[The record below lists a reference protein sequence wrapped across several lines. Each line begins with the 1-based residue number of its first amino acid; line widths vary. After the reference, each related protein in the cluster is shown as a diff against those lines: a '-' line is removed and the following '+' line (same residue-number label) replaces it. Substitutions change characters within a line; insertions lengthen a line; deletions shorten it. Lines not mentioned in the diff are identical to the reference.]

1 MIDKSG
7 PRDARTGIGR
17 PDVDAPAAAAI
28 DDAAA
33 DPVDAPAATSVD
45 APAAA
50 SVDHLVAAS
59 VDDRAAAAIDD
70 AAADPVDAPAAASV
84 DAPAAASVDHLVA
97 ASVDDRAAAA
107 IDDAAADPVDA
118 PAATS
123 IDHPATAAI
132 DHPTTVAVHAPATTA
147 IDAPATTAIDDLERR
162 FGDPWDPGNPT
173 GHAAVLAADEAG
185 EMLVAGE
192 RLLDDYGLNAE
203 FVPPELGGRLT
214 RLDQLIEVMRV
225 VFRRDPCL
233 GLGYGASSL
242 IPAVNVWAAGDERQR
257 RRMAEVLLAGGRAVS
272 GYHELAHG
280 NDFARAEF
288 SALPGD
294 DGRLRLNGRKEVIAN
309 AERAEAMVLF
319 ARTSAAPGS
328 RSHSQLF
335 VEKADLPAGAPVHL
349 PRFLSA
355 GMRGV
360 QLGGLEF
367 RDCPI
372 PAEAVLGAPGLGM
385 ETALRSFQ
393 VTRTALPAMTA
404 GILETGL
411 EVAARFADE
420 RVLYGRSLAGMPY
433 IRSILADAFTD
444 LLICD
449 CLATV
454 TARSVHLL
462 PGESSLYAS
471 AAKYFVA
478 TLLMDAMDA
487 LSRVLGAQFYIRDG
501 GYGIFQKH
509 LRDLAPAGF
518 GHTARVACLST
529 VLPQLP
535 RLARKGWLDD
545 AQPPAGV
552 FRLGGD
558 LPPLPFERLS
568 VSSGGRD
575 SLSASLAAALGSSE
589 LDGELRRLALV
600 IAAEQDDVRREC
612 AALTPGDLSV
622 AARPEALRLAA
633 RYAAVLAAIACVN
646 IWLHTH
652 ERHDAFL
659 GDPRWAVAAL
669 RRIAERVGRDPGQRP
684 RHVTEMLSAEV
695 LSRHR
700 DRRGFGLSNR
710 RLPAQRRR
718 H

>member
-1 MIDKSG
+1 MIDSTG
-7 PRDARTGIGR
+7 SRDT
-17 PDVDAPAAAAI
+17 PAAAA
-28 DDAAA
+28 
-33 DPVDAPAATSVD
+33 V
-45 APAAA
+45 
-50 SVDHLVAAS
+50 
-59 VDDRAAAAIDD
+59 
-70 AAADPVDAPAAASV
+70 
-84 DAPAAASVDHLVA
+84 
-97 ASVDDRAAAA
+97 
-107 IDDAAADPVDA
+107 
-118 PAATS
+118 
-123 IDHPATAAI
+123 
-132 DHPTTVAVHAPATTA
+132 
-147 IDAPATTAIDDLERR
+147 DDLERR

-185 EMLVAGE
+185 EMLAAGE
-192 RLLDDYGLNAE
+192 RLLDDYGLNAA

-214 RLDQLIEVMRV
+214 RLDHLIEVMRV
-225 VFRRDPCL
+225 VFRHDPSL

-242 IPAVNVWAAGDERQR
+242 IPAVNVWTAGDERQR
-257 RRMAEVLLAGGRAVS
+257 RRMADVLLAGGRAVS

-309 AERAEAMVLF
+309 ARRAEAMVLF
-319 ARTSAAPGS
+319 ARTSHAPGS

-335 VEKADLPAGAPVHL
+335 VEKADLPPGAPIHL
-349 PRFLSA
+349 PRFHSA

-367 RDCPI
+367 RDCPV
-372 PAEAVLGAPGLGM
+372 PADAVLGAPGLGV

-393 VTRTALPAMTA
+393 ITRTALPAMTA

-411 EVAARFADE
+411 EVTARFAEE
-420 RVLYGRSLAGMPY
+420 RVLYGRSLAEMPY

-462 PGESSLYAS
+462 PGETSLYAS
-471 AAKYFVA
+471 ATKYFVA

-487 LSRVLGAQFYIRDG
+487 LSRVLGAQFYLRDG

-545 AQPPAGV
+545 TQPPAAV
-552 FRLGGD
+552 FRLGAD

-568 VSSGGRD
+568 VGSGGRD
-575 SLSASLAAALGSSE
+575 SLSASLSAALGSPE
-589 LDGELRRLALV
+589 LDGELRHLVSV
-600 IAAEQDDVRREC
+600 IATEQADLRREC
-612 AALTPGDLSV
+612 AALTPVDLSV

-633 RYAAVLAAIACVN
+633 RYAAVLAAVACVN
-646 IWLHTH
+646 VWLHNRD
-652 ERHDAFL
+652 RHDAFL
-659 GDPRWAVAAL
+659 GEPHWAVAAL
-669 RRIAERVGRDPGQRP
+669 GRIAERVGRDPGQRSP
-684 RHVTEMLSAEV
+684 HLTERLSAEV
-695 LSRHR
+695 LARHR

-710 RLPAQRRR
+710 SLQ
-718 H
+718 

>member
-1 MIDKSG
+1 MINKTGS
-7 PRDARTGIGR
+7 RDAHAGIAR
-17 PDVDAPAAAAI
+17 PDDDPAGASINGPAAAAI
-28 DDAAA
+28 A
-33 DPVDAPAATSVD
+33 
-45 APAAA
+45 
-50 SVDHLVAAS
+50 
-59 VDDRAAAAIDD
+59 
-70 AAADPVDAPAAASV
+70 
-84 DAPAAASVDHLVA
+84 
-97 ASVDDRAAAA
+97 
-107 IDDAAADPVDA
+107 
-118 PAATS
+118 
-123 IDHPATAAI
+123 
-132 DHPTTVAVHAPATTA
+132 
-147 IDAPATTAIDDLERR
+147 DLERR

-185 EMLVAGE
+185 EMLAAGE
-192 RLLDDYGLNAE
+192 QLLDGYRLNAE
-203 FVPPELGGRLT
+203 FVPPELGGRLA
-214 RLDQLIEVMRV
+214 RLDHLIEVMRV
-225 VFRRDPCL
+225 VFRHDPCL
-233 GLGYGASSL
+233 GLGYGAGSL
-242 IPAVNVWAAGDERQR
+242 VPAVNVWAAGDARQR

-309 AERAEAMVLF
+309 ARRAEAMVIF

-349 PRFLSA
+349 PRFHSA

-372 PAEAVLGAPGLGM
+372 PADAVLGAPGLGM

-420 RVLYGRSLAGMPY
+420 RVLYGRSLAGMPH

-449 CLATV
+449 CLGTV

-462 PGESSLYAS
+462 PGETSLYAS

-478 TLLMDAMDA
+478 TLLMDATYA

-535 RLARKGWLDD
+535 GWPARGGWTTPSH
-545 AQPPAGV
+545 PPGCSTSARTCRRCPSNGCRSARAGV
-552 FRLGGD
+552 TASAPRSRRPSA
-558 LPPLPFERLS
+558 PPNWT
-568 VSSGGRD
+568 
-575 SLSASLAAALGSSE
+575 AS
-589 LDGELRRLALV
+589 
-600 IAAEQDDVRREC
+600 C
-612 AALTPGDLSV
+612 AAWFSSSRPSRPTSNANAPHCRPGTS
-622 AARPEALRLAA
+622 PSPP
-633 RYAAVLAAIACVN
+633 
-646 IWLHTH
+646 
-652 ERHDAFL
+652 
-659 GDPRWAVAAL
+659 GPRRCGW
-669 RRIAERVGRDPGQRP
+669 
-684 RHVTEMLSAEV
+684 
-695 LSRHR
+695 
-700 DRRGFGLSNR
+700 RRGTPRCSR
-710 RLPAQRRR
+710 RSPA
-718 H
+718 

>member
-1 MIDKSG
+1 MIDG
-7 PRDARTGIGR
+7 TGSR
-17 PDVDAPAAAAI
+17 DAPAAGAI
-28 DDAAA
+28 A
-33 DPVDAPAATSVD
+33 
-45 APAAA
+45 
-50 SVDHLVAAS
+50 
-59 VDDRAAAAIDD
+59 
-70 AAADPVDAPAAASV
+70 
-84 DAPAAASVDHLVA
+84 
-97 ASVDDRAAAA
+97 
-107 IDDAAADPVDA
+107 
-118 PAATS
+118 
-123 IDHPATAAI
+123 
-132 DHPTTVAVHAPATTA
+132 
-147 IDAPATTAIDDLERR
+147 DLERQ

-185 EMLVAGE
+185 EMLAAGE

-214 RLDQLIEVMRV
+214 RLDHLIEVMRA
-225 VFRRDPCL
+225 VFRHDPCL

-242 IPAVNVWAAGDERQR
+242 IPAVNVWTAGDERQR
-257 RRMAEVLLAGGRAVS
+257 RRMADVLLAGGRAVS

-309 AERAEAMVLF
+309 ARRAEAMVLF
-319 ARTSAAPGS
+319 ARTSPAPGS

-335 VEKADLPAGAPVHL
+335 VETADLPAGVPRQL
-349 PRFLSA
+349 PRFHSA

-360 QLGGLEF
+360 PLGGLEF
-367 RDCPI
+367 RDCPV
-372 PAEAVLGAPGLGM
+372 PADAVLGAPGLGV

-411 EVAARFADE
+411 EVTARFADE
-420 RVLYGRSLAGMPY
+420 RVLYGRSLAEMPY

-462 PGESSLYAS
+462 PGETSLYAS

-478 TLLMDAMDA
+478 TLLMEAMDA
-487 LSRVLGAQFYIRDG
+487 LSRVLGAQFYLRDG

-535 RLARKGWLDD
+535 RLARKGWRDD
-545 AQPPAGV
+545 TQPPAGV
-552 FRLGGD
+552 FHLGAD

-568 VSSGGRD
+568 VGSGGRD
-575 SLSASLAAALGSSE
+575 SLSAALSAALGFPE
-589 LDGELRRLALV
+589 LDGELRRLVLV
-600 IAAEQDDVRREC
+600 IAAEQADVRREC
-612 AALTPGDLSV
+612 AALTPLTSASPPG
-622 AARPEALRLAA
+622 
-633 RYAAVLAAIACVN
+633 
-646 IWLHTH
+646 
-652 ERHDAFL
+652 
-659 GDPRWAVAAL
+659 PRRCGW
-669 RRIAERVGRDPGQRP
+669 
-684 RHVTEMLSAEV
+684 
-695 LSRHR
+695 
-700 DRRGFGLSNR
+700 RRGTPRCSR
-710 RLPAQRRR
+710 RPPA
-718 H
+718 

>member
-1 MIDKSG
+1 MTDRTG
-7 PRDARTGIGR
+7 ANDARDTRDAR
-17 PDVDAPAAAAI
+17 DAAI
-28 DDAAA
+28 DDH
-33 DPVDAPAATSVD
+33 S
-45 APAAA
+45 
-50 SVDHLVAAS
+50 
-59 VDDRAAAAIDD
+59 AAAAL
-70 AAADPVDAPAAASV
+70 A
-84 DAPAAASVDHLVA
+84 
-97 ASVDDRAAAA
+97 
-107 IDDAAADPVDA
+107 
-118 PAATS
+118 
-123 IDHPATAAI
+123 
-132 DHPTTVAVHAPATTA
+132 
-147 IDAPATTAIDDLERR
+147 DLERR

-185 EMLVAGE
+185 EMLTAGE
-192 RLLDDYGLNAE
+192 RLLDGYGLNAE

-214 RLDQLIEVMRV
+214 RLDHLVEVLRA

-233 GLGYGASSL
+233 GLGYGAASL
-242 IPAVNVWAAGDERQR
+242 IPAVNVWTAGDARQR

-280 NDFARAEF
+280 NDFARAAF
-288 SALPGD
+288 TALPGD
-294 DGRLRLNGRKEVIAN
+294 DGRLRLDGRKEVIAN
-309 AERAEAMVLF
+309 AGRAEAMVLF
-319 ARTSAAPGS
+319 ARTSTAPGS

-335 VEKADLPAGAPVHL
+335 VEQADLPEGAPVQL
-349 PRFLSA
+349 PRFPSA

-360 QLGGLEF
+360 RLGGLEF

-372 PAEAVLGAPGLGM
+372 PADAVLGAPGLGM

-393 VTRTALPAMTA
+393 VTRVALPAMSA

-411 EVAARFADE
+411 DVTARFADE
-420 RVLYGRSLAGMPY
+420 RVLYGRPLAGMPY
-433 IRSILADAFTD
+433 IGSILADAFTD

-478 TLLMDAMDA
+478 TLLRDAMDA

-501 GYGIFQKH
+501 GYGIFQKQ

-545 AQPPAGV
+545 TQPPAGV
-552 FRLGGD
+552 FRLGAD

-568 VSSGGRD
+568 IGSGGRD
-575 SLSASLAAALGSSE
+575 RLSASLTAALASRD
-589 LDGELRRLALV
+589 LDGELRRSVRVMAD
-600 IAAEQDDVRREC
+600 EQTAVRRAC
-612 AALTPGDLSV
+612 AELAPGDLTV

-633 RYAAVLAAIACVN
+633 RYAAVLAATACVN
-646 IWLHTH
+646 VWLHNR

-659 GDPRWAVAAL
+659 GDPRWVVAAL
-669 RRIAERVGRDPGQRP
+669 GRIAERVGRDPGQRP
-684 RHVTEMLSAEV
+684 RHLTERLSAEV

-710 RLPAQRRR
+710 SLPGGRR

>member
-1 MIDKSG
+1 MIDSTG
-7 PRDARTGIGR
+7 SRDT
-17 PDVDAPAAAAI
+17 PAAAA
-28 DDAAA
+28 
-33 DPVDAPAATSVD
+33 V
-45 APAAA
+45 
-50 SVDHLVAAS
+50 
-59 VDDRAAAAIDD
+59 
-70 AAADPVDAPAAASV
+70 
-84 DAPAAASVDHLVA
+84 
-97 ASVDDRAAAA
+97 
-107 IDDAAADPVDA
+107 
-118 PAATS
+118 
-123 IDHPATAAI
+123 
-132 DHPTTVAVHAPATTA
+132 
-147 IDAPATTAIDDLERR
+147 DDLERR

-185 EMLVAGE
+185 EMLAAGE
-192 RLLDDYGLNAE
+192 RLLDDYGLNAA

-214 RLDQLIEVMRV
+214 RLDHLIEVMRV
-225 VFRRDPCL
+225 VFRHDPSL

-242 IPAVNVWAAGDERQR
+242 IPAVNVWTAGDERQR
-257 RRMAEVLLAGGRAVS
+257 RRMADVLLAGGRAVS

-309 AERAEAMVLF
+309 ARRAEAMVLF
-319 ARTSAAPGS
+319 ARTSPAPGS

-335 VEKADLPAGAPVHL
+335 VEKADLPPGAPVHL
-349 PRFLSA
+349 PRFHSA

-367 RDCPI
+367 RDCPV
-372 PAEAVLGAPGLGM
+372 PADAVLGAPGLGV

-393 VTRTALPAMTA
+393 ITRTALPAMTA

-411 EVAARFADE
+411 EVTARFAEE
-420 RVLYGRSLAGMPY
+420 RVLYGRSLAEMPY

-462 PGESSLYAS
+462 PGETSLYAS
-471 AAKYFVA
+471 ATKYFVA

-487 LSRVLGAQFYIRDG
+487 LSRVLGAQFYLRDG

-545 AQPPAGV
+545 TQPPAAV
-552 FRLGGD
+552 FRLGAD

-568 VSSGGRD
+568 VGSGGRD
-575 SLSASLAAALGSSE
+575 GLSASLSAALGSPE
-589 LDGELRRLALV
+589 LDGELRHLVSV
-600 IAAEQDDVRREC
+600 IATEQADLRREC
-612 AALTPGDLSV
+612 AALTPVDLSV

-633 RYAAVLAAIACVN
+633 RYAAVLAAVACVN
-646 IWLHTH
+646 VWLHNRD
-652 ERHDAFL
+652 RHDAFL
-659 GDPRWAVAAL
+659 GEPHWAVAAL
-669 RRIAERVGRDPGQRP
+669 GRIAERVGRDPGQRSP
-684 RHVTEMLSAEV
+684 HLTERLSAEV
-695 LSRHR
+695 LARHR

-710 RLPAQRRR
+710 SLQ
-718 H
+718 

>member
-1 MIDKSG
+1 MDESG
-7 PRDARTGIGR
+7 SRDARAGI
-17 PDVDAPAAAAI
+17 APS
-28 DDAAA
+28 DG
-33 DPVDAPAATSVD
+33 DP
-45 APAAA
+45 A
-50 SVDHLVAAS
+50 SAS
-59 VDDRAAAAIDD
+59 
-70 AAADPVDAPAAASV
+70 
-84 DAPAAASVDHLVA
+84 
-97 ASVDDRAAAA
+97 
-107 IDDAAADPVDA
+107 
-118 PAATS
+118 
-123 IDHPATAAI
+123 
-132 DHPTTVAVHAPATTA
+132 
-147 IDAPATTAIDDLERR
+147 IDDLERR

-185 EMLVAGE
+185 EMLAAGE
-192 RLLDDYGLNAE
+192 RLLDDYRLNAE

-214 RLDQLIEVMRV
+214 RLDRLIEVMRV
-225 VFRRDPCL
+225 VFRHDPCL

-288 SALPGD
+288 AALPGD

-309 AERAEAMVLF
+309 AQRAEAMVLF

-335 VEKADLPAGAPVHL
+335 VEKADLPTGAPVHL
-349 PRFLSA
+349 PRFPSA

-372 PAEAVLGAPGLGM
+372 PADAVLGAPGLGM

-393 VTRTALPAMTA
+393 ITRTALPAMTV

-420 RVLYGRSLAGMPY
+420 RVLYGRTLAGMPH
-433 IRSILADAFTD
+433 ISSILADAFTD

-462 PGESSLYAS
+462 PGETSLYAS

-545 AQPPAGV
+545 TQPPAGV
-552 FRLGGD
+552 FHLGAD

-568 VSSGGRD
+568 ISSGGRD
-575 SLSASLAAALGSSE
+575 SLSAALSAALNSPE

-600 IAAEQDDVRREC
+600 IAAEQDDVRHEC
-612 AALTPGDLSV
+612 AALTPGDLTV

-646 IWLHTH
+646 IWLHNR
-652 ERHDAFL
+652 ERPDAFL
-659 GDPRWAVAAL
+659 GDPCWAVAAL
-669 RRIAERVGRDPGQRP
+669 GRIAERVGRDPGQRP
-684 RHVTEMLSAEV
+684 RHITERLSAEV
-695 LSRHR
+695 LSRYR

-710 RLPAQRRR
+710 RLPG
-718 H
+718 

>member
-1 MIDKSG
+1 MIDGTGS
-7 PRDARTGIGR
+7 RDARASTAR
-17 PDVDAPAAAAI
+17 PDEEPTSASVDVPVPASV
-28 DDAAA
+28 DT
-33 DPVDAPAATSVD
+33 PVPDSVD
-45 APAAA
+45 ASAFP
-50 SVDHLVAAS
+50 SV
-59 VDDRAAAAIDD
+59 
-70 AAADPVDAPAAASV
+70 
-84 DAPAAASVDHLVA
+84 
-97 ASVDDRAAAA
+97 
-107 IDDAAADPVDA
+107 
-118 PAATS
+118 
-123 IDHPATAAI
+123 
-132 DHPTTVAVHAPATTA
+132 
-147 IDAPATTAIDDLERR
+147 DDLERR
-162 FGDPWDPGNPT
+162 FGDPWDPDNPT

-185 EMLVAGE
+185 EMLAAGE
-192 RLLDDYGLNAE
+192 RLLDDYRLNAE

-214 RLDQLIEVMRV
+214 RLDRLIEVLRV
-225 VFRRDPCL
+225 VFRHDPCL

-242 IPAVNVWAAGDERQR
+242 IPAVNVWAAGDARQR
-257 RRMAEVLLAGGRAVS
+257 HRMAEVLLTGGRAAS

-280 NDFARAEF
+280 NDVARAEF

-294 DGRLRLNGRKEVIAN
+294 DGRLRLDGRKEVIAN

-335 VEKADLPAGAPVHL
+335 VEMADLPDGTPLHL
-349 PRFLSA
+349 PRFHSA

-372 PAEAVLGAPGLGM
+372 PADAVLGAPGLGM

-393 VTRTALPAMTA
+393 ITRTALPAMTV

-411 EVAARFADE
+411 DVAARFADE
-420 RVLYGRSLAGMPY
+420 RVLYGRPLAGMPH
-433 IRSILADAFTD
+433 IGSILADAFTD

-454 TARSVHLL
+454 TARSVHLI
-462 PGESSLYAS
+462 PGETSLYAS
-471 AAKYFVA
+471 AAKYFVT

-501 GYGIFQKH
+501 RYGIFQKH

-545 AQPPAGV
+545 TQPPAGV
-552 FRLGGD
+552 FHLGAD

-568 VSSGGRD
+568 ISSGGRD
-575 SLSASLAAALGSSE
+575 SLSASLSAALASPE
-589 LDGELRRLALV
+589 LDGELRRLVLV
-600 IAAEQDDVRREC
+600 IAAGQDDVRREC
-612 AALTPGDLSV
+612 AALPPGDLTV
-622 AARPEALRLAA
+622 AARPEALRPAA
-633 RYAAVLAAIACVN
+633 RYAAVLAATACVN
-646 IWLHTH
+646 VWLHNQG
-652 ERHDAFL
+652 RQDAFL
-659 GDPRWAVAAL
+659 SDPRWVVAAL
-669 RRIAERVGRDPGQRP
+669 GRIAERLGRDPGQRP
-684 RHVTEMLSAEV
+684 RHITERLSAEV

-700 DRRGFGLSNR
+700 DRRGLGLSNR
-710 RLPAQRRR
+710 RPPG
-718 H
+718 

>member
-1 MIDKSG
+1 MIDS
-7 PRDARTGIGR
+7 TGT
-17 PDVDAPAAAAI
+17 PDAPAAA
-28 DDAAA
+28 
-33 DPVDAPAATSVD
+33 
-45 APAAA
+45 
-50 SVDHLVAAS
+50 
-59 VDDRAAAAIDD
+59 
-70 AAADPVDAPAAASV
+70 
-84 DAPAAASVDHLVA
+84 
-97 ASVDDRAAAA
+97 
-107 IDDAAADPVDA
+107 
-118 PAATS
+118 
-123 IDHPATAAI
+123 
-132 DHPTTVAVHAPATTA
+132 
-147 IDAPATTAIDDLERR
+147 AIDDLERR

-185 EMLVAGE
+185 EMLAAGE

-214 RLDQLIEVMRV
+214 RLDHLIEVLRV
-225 VFRRDPCL
+225 VFRHDPSL

-242 IPAVNVWAAGDERQR
+242 IPAVNVWTAGDERQR
-257 RRMAEVLLAGGRAVS
+257 RRMADVLLAGGRAVS
-272 GYHELAHG
+272 GYHELTHG

-288 SALPGD
+288 SALTGD

-309 AERAEAMVLF
+309 ARRAEAMVLF
-319 ARTSAAPGS
+319 ARTSPAPGS

-335 VEKADLPAGAPVHL
+335 VEKADLPPGAPIHL
-349 PRFLSA
+349 PRFHSA

-367 RDCPI
+367 RDCPVS
-372 PAEAVLGAPGLGM
+372 ADAVLGAPGLGV

-393 VTRTALPAMTA
+393 ITRTALPAMTA

-411 EVAARFADE
+411 EVTARFAEE
-420 RVLYGRSLAGMPY
+420 RVLYGRSLAEMPY
-433 IRSILADAFTD
+433 IRSILGDAFTD

-462 PGESSLYAS
+462 PGETSLYAS

-487 LSRVLGAQFYIRDG
+487 LSRVLGAQFYLRDG

-545 AQPPAGV
+545 TQPPAAV
-552 FRLGGD
+552 FRLGAD

-568 VSSGGRD
+568 VGSGGRD
-575 SLSASLAAALGSSE
+575 SLSASLTAALGSPE
-589 LDGELRRLALV
+589 LDGGLSHLVSV
-600 IAAEQDDVRREC
+600 IATEQADLRREC
-612 AALTPGDLSV
+612 AALTPADLSV

-633 RYAAVLAAIACVN
+633 RYAAVLAAVACVN
-646 IWLHTH
+646 VWLHNRD
-652 ERHDAFL
+652 RHDAFL
-659 GDPRWAVAAL
+659 GEPHWAVAAL
-669 RRIAERVGRDPGQRP
+669 GRIAERVGRDPGP
-684 RHVTEMLSAEV
+684 RSPHLTERLSAEV
-695 LSRHR
+695 LARHR

-710 RLPAQRRR
+710 RPQ
-718 H
+718 

>member
-1 MIDKSG
+1 MIDKTG
-7 PRDARTGIGR
+7 ARE
-17 PDVDAPAAAAI
+17 AHA
-28 DDAAA
+28 DDALG
-33 DPVDAPAATSVD
+33 
-45 APAAA
+45 AA
-50 SVDHLVAAS
+50 SINDLAAPS
-59 VDDRAAAAIDD
+59 
-70 AAADPVDAPAAASV
+70 
-84 DAPAAASVDHLVA
+84 L
-97 ASVDDRAAAA
+97 
-107 IDDAAADPVDA
+107 
-118 PAATS
+118 
-123 IDHPATAAI
+123 
-132 DHPTTVAVHAPATTA
+132 
-147 IDAPATTAIDDLERR
+147 DDLERR
-162 FGDPWDPGNPT
+162 FGDPWDPANPT

-185 EMLVAGE
+185 EMLAAGE
-192 RLLDDYGLNAE
+192 QLLDDYGLNAE

-214 RLDQLIEVMRV
+214 RLDHLIEVMRV
-225 VFRRDPCL
+225 VFRHDPCL

-257 RRMAEVLLAGGRAVS
+257 RRMADVLLAGGRAVS

-309 AERAEAMVLF
+309 ARRAEAMVLF

-335 VEKADLPAGAPVHL
+335 VEKADLPPGTPLHL
-349 PRFLSA
+349 PRFHTT

-360 QLGGLEF
+360 ELGGLEF

-372 PAEAVLGAPGLGM
+372 PADAVLGAPGLGV

-411 EVAARFADE
+411 EVTARFADE
-420 RVLYGRSLAGMPY
+420 RVLYGRPLAGMPY
-433 IRSILADAFTD
+433 IRSILANAFTD

-454 TARSVHLL
+454 AARSVHLL
-462 PGESSLYAS
+462 PGETSLYAS

-478 TLLMDAMDA
+478 TLLIDAMDA

-501 GYGIFQKH
+501 GYGIFQMH

-545 AQPPAGV
+545 TQPPDGV
-552 FRLGGD
+552 FQPGAD

-568 VSSGGRD
+568 IGSGGRD
-575 SLSASLAAALGSSE
+575 SLSASLSAALDSPQ
-589 LDGELRRLALV
+589 LDGELRRLVLV

-612 AALTPGDLSV
+612 AALTPGDLGV

-646 IWLHTH
+646 IWLHNR
-652 ERHDAFL
+652 ERYDAFL
-659 GDPRWAVAAL
+659 SDPHWAVAAL
-669 RRIAERVGRDPGQRP
+669 GRIAERAGRDPGQRP
-684 RHVTEMLSAEV
+684 RHITERLSTEV

-700 DRRGFGLSNR
+700 DRRGLGLSNR
-710 RLPAQRRR
+710 RLPG
-718 H
+718 

>member
-1 MIDKSG
+1 MIDS
-7 PRDARTGIGR
+7 TGSR
-17 PDVDAPAAAAI
+17 DAPAAAA
-28 DDAAA
+28 
-33 DPVDAPAATSVD
+33 
-45 APAAA
+45 
-50 SVDHLVAAS
+50 VA
-59 VDDRAAAAIDD
+59 
-70 AAADPVDAPAAASV
+70 
-84 DAPAAASVDHLVA
+84 
-97 ASVDDRAAAA
+97 
-107 IDDAAADPVDA
+107 
-118 PAATS
+118 
-123 IDHPATAAI
+123 
-132 DHPTTVAVHAPATTA
+132 
-147 IDAPATTAIDDLERR
+147 DLERR

-185 EMLVAGE
+185 EMLAAGE
-192 RLLDDYGLNAE
+192 RLLDDYRLNAA

-214 RLDQLIEVMRV
+214 RLDHLIEVLRV
-225 VFRRDPCL
+225 VFRHDPGL

-242 IPAVNVWAAGDERQR
+242 IPAVNVWTAGDERQR
-257 RRMAEVLLAGGRAVS
+257 RRMADVLLAGGRAVS

-309 AERAEAMVLF
+309 ARRAEAMVLF
-319 ARTSAAPGS
+319 ARTSTAPGS

-335 VEKADLPAGAPVHL
+335 VEKADLPPGVPIHL
-349 PRFLSA
+349 PRFHSA

-367 RDCPI
+367 RDCPV
-372 PAEAVLGAPGLGM
+372 PADAVLGAPGLGV

-393 VTRTALPAMTA
+393 ITRIALPAMTA

-411 EVAARFADE
+411 EVTARFAEE
-420 RVLYGRSLAGMPY
+420 RVLYGRSLAEMPY

-462 PGESSLYAS
+462 PGETSLYAS

-487 LSRVLGAQFYIRDG
+487 LSRVLGAQFYLRDG

-518 GHTARVACLST
+518 GHAARVACLST

-545 AQPPAGV
+545 TQPPAGV
-552 FRLGGD
+552 FRLGAD

-568 VSSGGRD
+568 VGSGGRD
-575 SLSASLAAALGSSE
+575 SLSASLSAALGSPE
-589 LDGELRRLALV
+589 LDGELRHLVSV
-600 IAAEQDDVRREC
+600 IAVEQDDLRREC
-612 AALTPGDLSV
+612 AALTPVDLSV
-622 AARPEALRLAA
+622 AARPEALRLAG
-633 RYAAVLAAIACVN
+633 RYAAVLAAVACVN
-646 IWLHTH
+646 VWLHNRD
-652 ERHDAFL
+652 RHDAFL
-659 GDPRWAVAAL
+659 GEPHWAVAAL
-669 RRIAERVGRDPGQRP
+669 GRIAERVGRDPGQRSP
-684 RHVTEMLSAEV
+684 HLTERLSAEV
-695 LSRHR
+695 LARHR

-710 RLPAQRRR
+710 PLQ
-718 H
+718 